1 MLAPSFII
9 IIAARR
15 EGEERD
21 GHGTSSCRRCD
32 EREGEGETWS
42 HCHLLLIAVG
52 EDAEMALSHCRHEAD
67 EGDPMI
73 GLQDTFTVVLPGHCL
88 Y

>member
-1 MLAPSFII
+1 MLAPSFVIVV
-9 IIAARR
+9 AAGR

-21 GHGTSSCRRCD
+21 GHGTSSRRRRD

-42 HCHLLLIAVG
+42 RCRLLLIAVG
-52 EDAEMALSHCRHEAD
+52 EDAEMALSHRRHEAD